1 MAVTPGSKSKLNT
14 VKGVSAILS
23 ITNAEKTALST
34 KVLPANILTGWQS
47 LNGPC
52 TC

>member
-23 ITNAEKTALST
+23 ITDAEDCSFYQ
-34 KVLPANILTGWQS
+34 GSSCQY
-47 LNGPC
+47 PC
-52 TC
+52 